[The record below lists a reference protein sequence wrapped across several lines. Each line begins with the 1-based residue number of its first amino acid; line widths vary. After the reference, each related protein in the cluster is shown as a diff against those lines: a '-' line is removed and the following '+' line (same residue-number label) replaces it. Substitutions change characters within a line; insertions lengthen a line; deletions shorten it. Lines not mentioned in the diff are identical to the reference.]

1 MKTSKKFLLSA
12 SMALAILTAC
22 GDTVY
27 VVSDTSNT
35 DESIAAEIDETTTTT
50 KAPTPRPSSSTF
62 PDSTSSIYDPASYDS
77 AIWTQARDFWWMF
90 TTEELLNMGLLIC
103 EELDAGSSLE
113 SVSQQLVDIM
123 INTNTAYLAQGLA
136 AMTAAALMY
145 LCPEHQWQIDAI

>member
-1 MKTSKKFLLSA
+1 MKMFKKFLVPT
-12 SMALAILTAC
+12 SMALAILAGC

-27 VVSDTSNT
+27 VVDDTSNT
-35 DESIAAEIDETTTTT
+35 DESIVAEVEETTTTT
-50 KAPTPRPSSSTF
+50 KAPTPRPPSSTF
-62 PDSTSSIYDPASYDS
+62 PESTSSVYDPDSYDT
-77 AIWTQARDFWWMF
+77 AIWSQARDFWWMF